1 MEAVDFVLL
10 GAVIGVVVAAP
21 VGPVNVMTM
30 QRAFRYGFLS
40 GFCAGAGAACADVL
54 FATAA
59 AYGLTAI
66 RTLIEGHSQLIQII
80 GGSLVILFGL
90 RILFAHP
97 HIEESAGNGP
107 RRSFLSASASAFA
120 MTITNPGTIFG
131 FLALFGALGD
141 LAPADDD
148 WIGTAW
154 LVLGV
159 AIGTLGWWSLL
170 AAVISHVRARLT
182 ERTLGWINH
191 TAGFFLIAFGS
202 AILLR
207 LAVIRFDLI

>member
-10 GAVIGVVVAAP
+10 GAIIGVVVAAP

-30 QRAFRYGFLS
+30 QRAFRYGFLA
-40 GFCAGAGAACADVL
+40 GFCAGAGAALADVL

-66 RTLIEGHSQLIQII
+66 RALIEGHSYFIQIV

-97 HIEESAGNGP
+97 HVEQNAANGP
-107 RRSFLSASASAFA
+107 RGSYLSTSASAFA

-141 LAPADDD
+141 LAPAEDD

-170 AAVISHVRARLT
+170 AGIISHLRARLT

-191 TAGFFLIAFGS
+191 IAGFFLIAFGS

-207 LAVIRFDLI
+207 LVIITLDII